1 MIKSVRLSDD
11 YSNIIIDIEA
21 DTQEESDEECKRF
34 LEGVLGVLSPTWNIS
49 PSESATARDYEPDLS
64 ADRLPKHTIY

>member
-34 LEGVLGVLSPTWNIS
+34 LEDVLGVLSPTWNIS
-49 PSESATARDYEPDLS
+49 PLEFATARDYEPAVS
-64 ADRLPKHTIY
+64 ADRFFKRSSY